1 MLPGAVGPG
10 RAGRAGSSATGHPAV
25 GGRHDGQAKQV
36 PFHVLKG
43 LQSTVP
49 SFPVAYTPIREAT
62 PDLFTDEDLVRNLS
76 GPSVRE
82 FVGFVLYLN
91 ERVLP
96 GCGRADGSMQGP
108 SMQAPSMQAPSTP
121 SRAVA
126 GMVRLLR
133 TVAGYVDEVPPLDR
147 SQAPNIRFGNPA
159 FRTWMSRIRDVQTLK
174 GLMHALLSLDGD
186 DNDDDDDD
194 DDDDDE
200 RGGDRARVAAVVR
213 RKEDVAVELASYFVE
228 SFGNGTRIDY
238 GTGHETC
245 FVAMLFC
252 RLLWSLLLLWSS
264 SLSLSLLAAH
274 PQAHARDVYP
284 PCLLGMSKLGLFRA
298 RDARDIVLVV
308 FKEYLATVRKVQRV
322 YCLEPAGTRGVW
334 GLDDYQILPFLWG
347 SAQLVDHPSIRPS
360 DVNVMDVVR
369 ANADDLL
376 YMSCVEFIRDIKQ
389 GPFYETSPML
399 FDISGVES
407 WRKING
413 GMVKM
418 YCAELLGKRTIMQ
431 HFLWGSMLVF
441 LPSTTRE

>member
-1 MLPGAVGPG
+1 VRRDIIIVGGRKGVEDRKGRIEVCECHSVWLGTACDSWVADSSSFSILPYLLVRTFFGMASSDEARLLPGAVGPG
-10 RAGRAGSSATGHPAV
+10 RPGSSATGHPAV

-49 SFPVAYTPIREAT
+49 SFPVAYTSEELARHAFREAT

-96 GCGRADGSMQGP
+96 GCGRADDSMQGH
-108 SMQAPSMQAPSTP
+108 SMQGHSMQPPSTP

-159 FRTWMSRIRDVQTLK
+159 FRTWMSRIRDVQNLK

-186 DNDDDDDD
+186 DDDDDADY
-194 DDDDDE
+194 E

-213 RKEDVAVELASYFVE
+213 RKEDVAVELGSYFVE

-252 RLLWSLLLLWSS
+252 RLLWSLLLWSPSSS
-264 SLSLSLLAAH
+264 SLSLPLTLKLTVA
-274 PQAHARDVYP
+274 
-284 PCLLGMSKLGLFRA
+284 MSTHF
-298 RDARDIVLVV
+298 V
-308 FKEYLATVRKVQRV
+308 F
-322 YCLEPAGTRGVW
+322 
-334 GLDDYQILPFLWG
+334 
-347 SAQLVDHPSIRPS
+347 
-360 DVNVMDVVR
+360 
-369 ANADDLL
+369 
-376 YMSCVEFIRDIKQ
+376 
-389 GPFYETSPML
+389 
-399 FDISGVES
+399 
-407 WRKING
+407 
-413 GMVKM
+413 
-418 YCAELLGKRTIMQ
+418 
-431 HFLWGSMLVF
+431 
-441 LPSTTRE
+441 